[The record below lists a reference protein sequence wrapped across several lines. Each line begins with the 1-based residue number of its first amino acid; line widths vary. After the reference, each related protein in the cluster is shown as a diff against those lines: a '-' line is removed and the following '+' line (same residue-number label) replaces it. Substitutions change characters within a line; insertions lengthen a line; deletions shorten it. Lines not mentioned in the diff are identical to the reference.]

1 MPYTQLYYHILW
13 ATKNREPVLTPDVE
27 PQIHGFIRAKA
38 IGLGAIVFALNG
50 WTEHVHLVASIPAKL
65 AVATFIG
72 QVKAVATTKFN
83 KSGHP
88 GAPIFW
94 QSEYAVFSLD
104 KKRLPNHI
112 AYVENQK
119 RHHQDGDLISILERA
134 EATPFPHIRENGVG
148 YGKNIHLENVWTPE

>member
-1 MPYTQLYYHILW
+1 MPYTQLYYHIVW
-13 ATKNREPVLTPDVE
+13 ATKNREQVLTPEVE
-27 PQIHGFIRAKA
+27 PLIYEFLRSKA

-50 WTEHVHLVASIPAKL
+50 WYEHVHLVASIPAKV

-94 QSEYAVFSLD
+94 QAEYAVFSMD
-104 KKRLPNHI
+104 KKRLPYHI

-119 RHHQDGDLISILERA
+119 EHHRDGQIIPMLKRA
-134 EATPFPHIRENGVG
+134 EDEGRYIRDEVNT
-148 YGKNIHLENVWTPE
+148 YDAISEMDWTPE